1 MLKQIFK
8 TGLTYMVMAF
18 MLSNV
23 AFADVPTQIYVD
35 NTPGDTTL
43 EVPED
48 TSPASIV
55 GQLYTDAD
63 PGDITF
69 SEVDTGTPA
78 NTRFDVAANGE
89 ISYVGGGLDFE
100 FGITTF
106 NLDVEAFEANDLTT
120 IAETITINITDAN
133 EIDLI
138 DGGLTFRY
146 YEEQAP
152 TQPFLDYNNFSV
164 HISDPDAG
172 DDVFTTTVTETSC
185 IDNLAANCSGLFNYQ
200 VVNQGGQALIQVT
213 GPTFDFETDPVSSYT
228 VVLEAE
234 DAGGA
239 TDTETF
245 TIERFNI
252 GEFTSAETTTP
263 DGVYGI
269 GDTIEI
275 FLNFEDPS
283 EWTYDLSGIGA
294 PEVGGTISLDV
305 LVGGNRTVEIANVPA
320 NGFAPPRILDDYVY
334 PDGTDNQFRFDY
346 VVQEGDASDDLD
358 YTGVNAYE
366 QNDSE
371 ITNLEFDDFYDFDY
385 DGNFGIIEPFLELPE
400 VGSGFSLSDN
410 ADIVVDG
417 IRPTIADGRGA
428 IAPTTHVEGDTIEAI
443 LEFSEDLNK
452 GLIDGTSTIDLD
464 IGGTIVTADYDAALT
479 GSLLDNELGFTYI
492 VLAGQSDDDGVDIVE
507 NSYAT
512 NGDVIRDLADNEAL
526 VLTHTTYNLPNDNVG
541 QAQAQPSAGGSGSS
555 SNSGNASSPFNT
567 DQSPEEDETP
577 TENTEEPAEETDT
590 PPEEPTEANEPSE
603 NNETEEPVEEPTSP
617 SEPVV
622 TPPTQPVVVT
632 PNPPSSSNNL
642 TPSNSSNSGDSGGT
656 DSPIEPLEN
665 DSEDKNQ
672 EPDIEYRECNSGEY
686 DDSRSLDC
694 DPLVEFILD
703 DPEAGAIQLNL
714 SRLENTKFHSSKFV
728 ITGQVL
734 DQEIST
740 VELFVSNNGQI
751 ISLGYAEVDELGRF
765 ILNNKVALP
774 ENSPVL
780 IYGRDVDSPT
790 QSPDYGLE
798 IDPGLPVI
806 EVDLISF
813 VNMGVNRLFESDF
826 EDSDYWTFV
835 SMADVEN
842 NMLNARVKSE
852 FETYH
857 KAYWQSIMFGSS
869 AITGSNSDETTL
881 DSPVELKSEIEPFSR
896 HKVTILAERADAK
909 SVPLVIEYYVLPN
922 GFIPGLAVLIL
933 LGGFVIWYV
942 WQKRKEKAFLRENVS
957 GELQS
962 V

>member
-8 TGLTYMVMAF
+8 TGITYVVMAF

-23 AFADVPTQIYVD
+23 AFADVPTEIYVD

-43 EVPED
+43 DVPED
-48 TSPASIV
+48 VSPASVV

-100 FGITTF
+100 FDITTF

-146 YEEQAP
+146 YEEQDP
-152 TQPFLDYNNFSV
+152 GQPFLDYDNFSV
-164 HISDPDAG
+164 HLTEPDAG
-172 DDVFTTTVTETSC
+172 QVVFDTTISEVSC
-185 IDNLAANCSGLFNYQ
+185 TDNLAGDCSGTFNYQ
-200 VVNQGGQALIQVT
+200 LINNFGSPYIQIT
-213 GPTFDFETDPVSSYT
+213 GPTFDFETSVETSYT
-228 VVLEAE
+228 VVLQAE

-245 TIERFNI
+245 TIVKTDI
-252 GEFTSAETTTP
+252 GEFESAETSNA
-263 DGVYGI
+263 DGLYGI
-269 GDTIEI
+269 GDTIEV

-283 EWTYDLSGIGA
+283 EWTYEYSGIGEGSIG
-294 PEVGGTISLDV
+294 PTLLLELGDTDREVEL
-305 LVGGNRTVEIANVPA
+305 ANVDPTGLGA
-320 NGFAPPRILDDYVY
+320 SIELDDYVY

-346 VVQEGDASDDLD
+346 TVQEGDISADLD
-358 YTGVNAYE
+358 YVDEDSFAENNANI
-366 QNDSE
+366 Q
-371 ITNLEFDDFYDFDY
+371 NLEFDSSKTFSYE
-385 DGNFGIIEPFLELPE
+385 GNFGIIDAFLELPL

-417 IRPTIADGRGA
+417 IRPTIDGARGSIVA
-428 IAPTTHVEGDTIEAI
+428 TTHVEGDTIEAI

-464 IGGTIVTADYDAALT
+464 IGGTIVTADYDGTLT
-479 GSLLDNELGFTYI
+479 GSLLDNELGFTYL
-492 VLAGQSDDDGVDIVE
+492 VLDGQLDENGVDVVE
-507 NSYAT
+507 DSYTT
-512 NGDVIRDLADNEAL
+512 NGDIIRDLAGNDAL
-526 VLTHTTYNLPNDNVG
+526 DLTHDTFNLPNDNVG
-541 QAQAQPSAGGSGSS
+541 QAVQPSSSGSS
-555 SNSGNASSPFNT
+555 SSSGGSTNPFNDT
-567 DQSPEEDETP
+567 PSESETP
-577 TENTEEPAEETDT
+577 TEEVEPTPEENNQPEPDIQPDPTPEPETTPDEPEEGTVNEPTTQPQPDVPNNNGTNETPTEEPNNTNEVEPDFSGSLTTDNSTNGEDLNPETPQD
-590 PPEEPTEANEPSE
+590 E
-603 NNETEEPVEEPTSP
+603 VEEVAESCDNVNFDE
-617 SEPVV
+617 S
-622 TPPTQPVVVT
+622 
-632 PNPPSSSNNL
+632 
-642 TPSNSSNSGDSGGT
+642 
-656 DSPIEPLEN
+656 
-665 DSEDKNQ
+665 K
-672 EPDIEYRECNSGEY
+672 
-686 DDSRSLDC
+686 SLDC
-694 DPLVEFILD
+694 DPLVEFIVND
-703 DPEAGAIQLNL
+703 VEAGVIQLNL
-714 SRLENTKFHSSKFV
+714 SKVKPTKFNNSRFV
-728 ITGQVL
+728 VTGQVF

-813 VNMGVNRLFESDF
+813 VNMGVNRLFESDS
-826 EDSDYWTFV
+826 EESDYWTFV

-881 DSPVELKSEIEPFSR
+881 DSPAELKSEIEPFSR